1 MALLSDSSA
10 ARVVP
15 SFALT
20 VSVKSLCA
28 FAAKAGDLDLRFA
41 PAPSAQE
48 GIAGHHLVQSRRGP
62 GFQGEVSLSSSFG
75 GLRVRGRADGFDLD
89 LARVEE
95 IKTFRGEFDA
105 IKGNHRALHWA
116 QARTYAAM
124 LCEKHALAHITVA
137 LVYLDI
143 HSGDET
149 VLEEHRTRGDLQAEF
164 EALCGR
170 FMAWAQQE
178 SLHRAELTRD
188 LSSLAFPHAGFRP
201 GQREL
206 AEGVFRAA
214 AAGRCLIAQAPT
226 GIGKTIATLFPL
238 LKSWAAHRTD
248 KLFFLTAKTSGRAVA
263 LDALHVLR
271 KDCTT
276 LRVLELAAREKV
288 CEYPG
293 RACNGDACPLAAGFY
308 DRLPAARSEAI
319 GQPLLN
325 RETVRT
331 VASTHRVCPYFLA
344 QELVRWSDV
353 VVADYNYY
361 FDGSAFLYAL
371 MIDEEW
377 RAAVLVDEAHNL
389 VERARSMYSSEL
401 DSVALAVAMR
411 VAPRQIKQALGKLER
426 EWDSLQLAQRGHQPD
441 DQPGDDAAEPSTA
454 APTFTPSAS
463 KPYSI
468 RDQIPERLHRAL
480 QEVIGLMSDHF
491 ADHPAEANGPMQPFF
506 FDMLRFVRLS
516 DEFGEHSV
524 LESTVD
530 ADPDGACG
538 FAIRNLIPAHF
549 LKPRFERALSVT
561 CFSGTIAPFAFYRD
575 ALGMPHGTVQL
586 DVGSPFQTHQLT
598 VRVAMQVSTRYRD
611 RGKSLAR
618 LTNIIAAQYQQR
630 PGNYLAFFSSF
641 DYLDSACNALATRH
655 PDVPM
660 WAQSRG
666 MREAEREAFVAR
678 FVAGGQG
685 IGFAVLGGAF
695 GEGIDL
701 PGERL
706 VGAFIASL
714 GLPQHSALNDVM
726 RERMQARF
734 GQGYEYTYLYP
745 GLRKV
750 VQAAGRVIRT
760 EQDAGVLYL
769 LDDRFALPE
778 VRRLLPPWW
787 HIEEA

>member
-1 MALLSDSSA
+1 MALLSDSLPADVA
-10 ARVVP
+10 APPRP
-15 SFALT
+15 ALDLT

-75 GLRVRGRADGFDLD
+75 GLRVRGRADGFDAELG
-89 LARVEE
+89 RVEE

-149 VLEEHRTRGDLQAEF
+149 VLEEQRTRADLQVEF
-164 EALCGR
+164 EALCSR
-170 FMAWAQQE
+170 FMAWAWQE
-178 SLHRAELTRD
+178 SLHRAALARD

-206 AEGVFRAA
+206 AEGVYRAA
-214 AAGRCLIAQAPT
+214 AAERCLIAQAPT

-238 LKSWAAHRTD
+238 LKGWTAHRTD

-263 LDALHVLR
+263 LDSLRVLR
-271 KDCTT
+271 KDCPT

-308 DRLPAARSEAI
+308 DRLPAARSEAV
-319 GQPLLN
+319 GQSLLN
-325 RETVRT
+325 RETVRN
-331 VASTHRVCPYFLA
+331 VASAHRVCPYFLA

-389 VERARSMYSSEL
+389 IERARSMYSSEL
-401 DSVALAVAMR
+401 DSAALAVALR
-411 VAPRQIKQALGKLER
+411 VAPRHIKQALDKLER
-426 EWDSLQLAQRGHQPD
+426 EWDSLQLAQRG
-441 DQPGDDAAEPSTA
+441 A
-454 APTFTPSAS
+454 TPSAFT
-463 KPYSI
+463 PYAI

-480 QEVIGLMSDHF
+480 QEAIGAMSDHF

-524 LESTVD
+524 LESTID
-530 ADPDGACG
+530 AHPDGPCG
-538 FAIRNLIPAHF
+538 FAIRNLIPAYF
-549 LKPRFERALSVT
+549 LKPRFERALSVA

-575 ALGMPHGTVQL
+575 ALGMPQGTAHL

-598 VRVAMQVSTRYRD
+598 VRVAMQISTRYRD
-611 RGKSLAR
+611 RDRSLER
-618 LTNIIAAQYQQR
+618 LTKIIAAQYQQR

-641 DYLDSACNALATRH
+641 DYLDSACDAMAARY

-666 MREAEREAFVAR
+666 MRESEREAFVAR

-714 GLPQHSALNDVM
+714 GLPQHNELNDVM
-726 RERMQARF
+726 RERMQERF

-778 VRRLLPPWW
+778 VQRLLPPWW
-787 HIEEA
+787 RIELR

>member
-1 MALLSDSSA
+1 MALLSDSL
-10 ARVVP
+10 P
-15 SFALT
+15 SGVATPPPPAFELT

-28 FAAKAGDLDLRFA
+28 FAAKSGDLDLRFA

-62 GFQGEVSLSSSFG
+62 GFEGEVSLSSTFG

-89 LARVEE
+89 LGRVEE

-124 LCEKHALAHITVA
+124 LCEKHSMAHITVA

-149 VLEEHRTRGDLQAEF
+149 ALEEQRTRADLQHEF
-164 EALCGR
+164 ETLCGR
-170 FMAWAQQE
+170 FMVWARQE
-178 SLHRAELTRD
+178 SLHRTALARG
-188 LSSLAFPHAGFRP
+188 LSSLVFPHAGFRP

-206 AEGVFRAA
+206 AEGVYRAA
-214 AAGRCLIAQAPT
+214 ASERCLIAQAPT
-226 GIGKTIATLFPL
+226 GIGKTVATLFSL
-238 LKSWAAHRTD
+238 LKGWASHRTD

-263 LDALHVLR
+263 LDALLVLR
-271 KDCTT
+271 KNCPT

-319 GQPLLN
+319 GQTWLN
-325 RETVRT
+325 REAVRN
-331 VASTHRVCPYFLA
+331 VAAAHRVCPYFLA
-344 QELVRWSDV
+344 QELVRWTDV

-389 VERARSMYSSEL
+389 IERARSMYSAEL
-401 DSVALAVAMR
+401 DSGALAIAMR
-411 VAPRQIKQALGKLER
+411 VAPRHIKQALGKLER
-426 EWDSLQLAQRGHQPD
+426 EWDSLQLAQRSD
-441 DQPGDDAAEPSTA
+441 V
-454 APTFTPSAS
+454 PSA
-463 KPYSI
+463 YAI
-468 RDQIPERLHRAL
+468 RNEIPERLHRAL
-480 QEVIGLMSDHF
+480 QEAIGTISDHF

-524 LESTVD
+524 LESTLDV
-530 ADPDGACG
+530 DPDGPRG
-538 FAIRNLIPAHF
+538 LAIRNLIPAYF
-549 LKPRFERALSVT
+549 LKPRFERALSVA

-575 ALGMPHGTVQL
+575 ALGMPHHTAQL

-598 VRVAMQVSTRYRD
+598 VRVAMQISTRYRD
-611 RGKSLAR
+611 RSRSLSH
-618 LTNIIAAQYQQR
+618 LTDIIAAQYHQR

-641 DYLDSACNALATRH
+641 DYLDSARDAMAARH
-655 PDVPM
+655 PGVPM

-666 MREAEREAFVAR
+666 MREPEREEFVAR
-678 FVAGGQG
+678 FVPGGQG

-714 GLPQHSALNDVM
+714 GLPQHNELNDVM
-726 RERMQARF
+726 RKRMQERF

-769 LDDRFALPE
+769 LDDRFARPE
-778 VRRLLPPWW
+778 VQRLLPPWW
-787 HIEEA
+787 HIEHL

>member
-1 MALLSDSSA
+1 M
-10 ARVVP
+10 
-15 SFALT
+15 
-20 VSVKSLCA
+20 
-28 FAAKAGDLDLRFA
+28 
-41 PAPSAQE
+41 
-48 GIAGHHLVQSRRGP
+48 
-62 GFQGEVSLSSSFG
+62 SLSSTFG
-75 GLRVRGRADGFDLD
+75 GLRVRGRADGFDAD
-89 LARVEE
+89 LGRVEE

-124 LCEKHALAHITVA
+124 LCKKHSMAHITVA

-143 HSGDET
+143 QSGDET
-149 VLEEHRTRGDLQAEF
+149 VLEEHRNATDLQAEF

-170 FMAWAQQE
+170 FMAWALQE
-178 SLHRAELTRD
+178 SLHRAELARE
-188 LSSLAFPHAGFRP
+188 LSSLAFPHSGFRP

-206 AEGVFRAA
+206 AEGVYRAA
-214 AAGRCLIAQAPT
+214 ASERCLIAQAPT
-226 GIGKTIATLFPL
+226 GIGKTVATIFPL
-238 LKSWAAHRTD
+238 LKGWTAHRTD

-263 LDALHVLR
+263 LDSLRVLR
-271 KDCTT
+271 QGCPT
-276 LRVLELAAREKV
+276 LRVVELAAREKV

-319 GQPLLN
+319 GQSWLS
-325 RETVRT
+325 RDAVRV

-344 QELVRWSDV
+344 QEIVRWSDV

-371 MIDEEW
+371 TIDEEW

-389 VERARSMYSSEL
+389 IERARSMYSAAL
-401 DSVALAVAMR
+401 DSAALERAAR

-426 EWDSLQLAQRGHQPD
+426 EWDSLQLAQRGDEQ
-441 DQPGDDAAEPSTA
+441 GAYA
-454 APTFTPSAS
+454 
-463 KPYSI
+463 I
-468 RDQIPERLHRAL
+468 RGQIPERLHRAL
-480 QEVIGLMSDHF
+480 QESVGAISDHF
-491 ADHPAEANGPMQPFF
+491 AEHPAEANGPLQPFF

-524 LESTVD
+524 LESTVNMESE
-530 ADPDGACG
+530 GACG
-538 FAIRNLIPAHF
+538 FAIRNLIPAYF
-549 LKPRFERALSVT
+549 LKPRFERALSVI
-561 CFSGTIAPFAFYRD
+561 CFSGTIAPFEFYRD
-575 ALGMPHGTVQL
+575 ALGMPLATVQL

-598 VRVAMQVSTRYRD
+598 VRVAMQMSTRYRD
-611 RGKSLAR
+611 RARSLAR
-618 LTNIIAAQYQQR
+618 LTNIIAAQYQQK

-641 DYLDSACNALATRH
+641 EYLDSARDAMATRH
-655 PDVPM
+655 PGVPL

-678 FVAGGQG
+678 FVVGGEG
-685 IGFAVLGGAF
+685 IGLAVLGGAF

-714 GLPQHSALNDVM
+714 GLPQHNKLNDVM
-726 RERMQARF
+726 CERMQERF
-734 GQGYEYTYLYP
+734 GRGYEYTYLYP

-750 VQAAGRVIRT
+750 VQAAGRIIRT

-769 LDDRFALPE
+769 LDDRFARPE
-778 VRRLLPPWW
+778 IRGLLPPWW
-787 HIEEA
+787 HIELL

>member
-1 MALLSDSSA
+1 MALLSDSMP
-10 ARVVP
+10 ARATP
-15 SFALT
+15 SPALQAPALDLT

-28 FAAKAGDLDLRFA
+28 FAAKAGDLDLRFV

-62 GFQGEVSLSSSFG
+62 GFQGEVSLSSTVG
-75 GLRVRGRADGFDLD
+75 GLQVRGRADGFDAD
-89 LARVEE
+89 LGRVEE

-124 LCEKHALAHITVA
+124 LCEKHSMAGITVA

-143 HSGDET
+143 QSGDET
-149 VLEEHRTRGDLQAEF
+149 VLEEHRTRADLQAGF

-170 FMAWAQQE
+170 YMAWALQE
-178 SLHRAELTRD
+178 ASHRNELAQN
-188 LSSLAFPHAGFRP
+188 LASLAFPHAGFRP

-206 AEGVFRAA
+206 AEGVYRAA
-214 AAGRCLIAQAPT
+214 ASGRCLIAQAPT
-226 GIGKTIATLFPL
+226 GIGKTVATLFPL
-238 LKSWAAHRTD
+238 LKGWAAHRTD

-263 LDALHVLR
+263 LDSLRVLR
-271 KDCTT
+271 QGCAT
-276 LRVLELAAREKV
+276 LRVVELAAREKV

-319 GQPLLN
+319 GHVWLN
-325 RETVRT
+325 RDALRS

-344 QELVRWSDV
+344 QEVVRWSDV

-371 MIDEEW
+371 TNDEEW
-377 RAAVLVDEAHNL
+377 RVAVLVDEAHNL
-389 VERARSMYSSEL
+389 IERARSMYSTAL
-401 DSVALAVAMR
+401 DSAALAVAMR
-411 VAPRQIKQALGKLER
+411 VAPRHIKQALGKLER
-426 EWDSLQLAQRGHQPD
+426 EWDSLQLAQRIGSGTAP
-441 DQPGDDAAEPSTA
+441 AEL
-454 APTFTPSAS
+454 TPRVT
-463 KPYSI
+463 PYAT

-480 QEVIGLMSDHF
+480 QEAIGAMSDHF
-491 ADHPAEANGPMQPFF
+491 AALPAEANGPMQPFF

-530 ADPDGACG
+530 ADPEAPCG

-549 LKPRFERALSVT
+549 LKARFERALSVT

-575 ALGMPHGTVQL
+575 ALGMPDDTAQL

-611 RGKSLAR
+611 RGRSL
-618 LTNIIAAQYQQR
+618 LKLIDIIAAQYRRR

-641 DYLDSACNALATRH
+641 DYLASAGETMAARH
-655 PDVPM
+655 PEVPM

-666 MREAEREAFVAR
+666 MRETEREAFV
-678 FVAGGQG
+678 
-685 IGFAVLGGAF
+685 
-695 GEGIDL
+695 
-701 PGERL
+701 
-706 VGAFIASL
+706 
-714 GLPQHSALNDVM
+714 
-726 RERMQARF
+726 
-734 GQGYEYTYLYP
+734 
-745 GLRKV
+745 
-750 VQAAGRVIRT
+750 
-760 EQDAGVLYL
+760 
-769 LDDRFALPE
+769 
-778 VRRLLPPWW
+778 
-787 HIEEA
+787 